1 MYKISVP
8 VINNRV
14 ERESG
19 GRELVLS
26 ELRRIGAER
35 VFLAIG
41 THILNEEKRK
51 KEFEILKEN
60 CEFFKSHG
68 LETGAWLWSFLSDGE
83 TGFSHIRGAN
93 GETADGNC
101 PSDLNFLRFM
111 QDYTADIAR
120 CNVDLIM
127 FDDDFRF
134 GHQAGD
140 IACTCEN
147 HMKRIKEILGEEITP
162 AELRDKALTGAG
174 SRYRDAWMTANG
186 ESLIAFARAMR
197 EAVDK
202 VNPAVRIGQCS
213 CMSSWGADGALPE
226 EVARAFAGS
235 TRPFFRLIGAPYW
248 AVDRNFDNSR
258 LQNIIEFERM
268 QKSFCTSDA
277 EIFAEGD
284 TYPRPRH
291 WCPASYLEIFDEAI
305 RADGS
310 VDGILKYAVDYWSRA
325 DYETGYIDRH
335 VKNRAAYAWIEKNAS
350 AKPAVG
356 VRVYEALDKL
366 KTMTLPDKAKQG
378 AAVYEVM
385 FSQAAK
391 MLADCSV
398 PTVYRGEGVC
408 SAAFD
413 ENVKSVPA
421 EALKKGIMIDMRAA
435 DILSERGIDVG
446 IIKKGEK
453 VHCEC
458 ELFDSGNEVNIPG
471 GVGAYKIELN
481 AGCTVLSWFADGTK
495 ERIPAVYV
503 YKNKDAQ
510 AFTVFNF
517 DAYFGFGA
525 VYRSYARS
533 YQIARAVKL
542 MTGKSLPAYSY
553 GNPDFYIIAKRD
565 SEEMTVCLFNIFA
578 DTAEN
583 PVIELDAEY
592 ESAEFFGCTGEL
604 SGRRM
609 TLSDIA
615 PFAFAGFTVKK
626 KHK

>member
-14 ERESG
+14 ESESG

-60 CEFFKSHG
+60 SAFFKSHG

-93 GETADGNC
+93 GETADGSC
-101 PSDLNFLRFM
+101 PADANFVSFM
-111 QDYTADIAR
+111 QKYTADIAS
-120 CNVDLIM
+120 CGVDLIM

-134 GHQAGD
+134 GHQVGD

-147 HMKRIKEILGEEITP
+147 HMKRIKEILGEDISPESLK
-162 AELRDKALTGAG
+162 EKALTGAG
-174 SRYRDAWMTANG
+174 NRYRDAWMTANG
-186 ESLIAFARAMR
+186 ESLIAFARSMR

-202 VNPAVRIGQCS
+202 VNPAVRIGQCT
-213 CMSSWGADGALPE
+213 CMSSWGVDGAPPE
-226 EVARAFAGS
+226 EVARAFAGG

-248 AVDRNFDNSR
+248 AVDRNFNNSR
-258 LQNIIEFERM
+258 LQNVIEFERM
-268 QKSFCTSDA
+268 QKSFCTPDA

-291 WCPASYLEIFDEAI
+291 WCPASYLEIFDTAL

-310 VDGILKYAVDYWSRA
+310 VDGILKYAIDYWARA

-335 VKNRAAYAWIEKNAS
+335 VKNQAAYAWIEKNAS

-356 VRVYEALDKL
+356 VRVYEAPEKL
-366 KTMTLPDKAKQG
+366 KTMVLPDEARRG
-378 AAVYEVM
+378 AAIYEVM
-385 FSQAAK
+385 FSPAAK

-398 PTVYRGEGVC
+398 PTVYRGDGVC
-408 SAAFD
+408 SIAFD
-413 ENVKSVPA
+413 ENINAVP
-421 EALKKGIMIDMRAA
+421 EYALRSGIMLDMRAA

-458 ELFDSGNEVNIPG
+458 ELFDSGNELNIPG
-471 GVGAYKIELN
+471 GVGAYKIMLN
-481 AGCTVLSWFADGTK
+481 EKCTVLSWFDAGK
-495 ERIPAVYV
+495 GERIPAVYV
-503 YKNKDAQ
+503 YKNKDGQ

-525 VYRSYARS
+525 AYRSYARS
-533 YQIARAVKL
+533 EQIARAVGL
-542 MTGKSLPAYSY
+542 MTDRSLPAYAY
-553 GNPDFYIIAKRD
+553 GNPDFYIMAKSD
-565 SEEMTVCLFNIFA
+565 SEEMAVCLWNIFA

-615 PFAFAGFTVKK
+615 PFEFAGFTVKK